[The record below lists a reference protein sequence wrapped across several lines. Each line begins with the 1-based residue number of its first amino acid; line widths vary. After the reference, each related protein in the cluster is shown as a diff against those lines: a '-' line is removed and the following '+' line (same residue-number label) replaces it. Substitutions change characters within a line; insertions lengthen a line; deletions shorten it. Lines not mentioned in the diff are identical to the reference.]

1 MLTYDEITLY
11 KYRNSQYLANY
22 RTRGSYG
29 DVCYI
34 PPARKG
40 ALSMSNKMNVNN
52 NSINSNNSNNSIN
65 NNNSN
70 NSNINTNT
78 SFGIY
83 LHLGNDVIVFDR

>member
-40 ALSMSNKMNVNN
+40 AFSMSNNMNVNN
-52 NSINSNNSNNSIN
+52 NSINSINSIIN
-65 NNNSN
+65 NNNS